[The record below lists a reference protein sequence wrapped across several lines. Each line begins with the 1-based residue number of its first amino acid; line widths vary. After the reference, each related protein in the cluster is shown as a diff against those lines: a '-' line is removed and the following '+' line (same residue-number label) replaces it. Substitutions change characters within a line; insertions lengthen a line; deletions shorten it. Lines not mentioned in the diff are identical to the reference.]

1 MNHVCF
7 LESAFIKLGTELQ
20 NRMFSI
26 ANPPQVQK
34 SFSAS
39 PLMQN
44 HIPRAALTFQCEE
57 AAKEAK
63 EGATEEAEN
72 RVEKDDLGE
81 GEQDQDNDLEGDEGA
96 SN

>member
-1 MNHVCF
+1 
-7 LESAFIKLGTELQ
+7 
-20 NRMFSI
+20 MFSI

-44 HIPRAALTFQCEE
+44 QIPWAALTFQCEE
-57 AAKEAK
+57 SAKEAK
-63 EGATEEAEN
+63 EDKTEEAED

-81 GEQDQDNDLEGDEGA
+81 GEQDQDNDLEGADGA